1 MKTNIKALLA
11 LLLVLPA
18 CSGNPFLEPG
28 TDGGDGGGSGGG
40 GVPVTPIDPTSPSA
54 PVVIPDNVKQNL
66 TSAGLTQ
73 YTTDAESIKI
83 NLYSQDAND
92 LEAVYARDTQFDV
105 DGYQGYSY
113 QETTSNRYVVALVRE
128 VGSAKAAIA
137 VDAGQFG
144 TYYGGGNYARADLFT
159 RPAVGV
165 GERFNYSGTY
175 VGLQNVGPLSPD
187 GPGGDLNPEI
197 ADRIEGR
204 ALITADFTNMAISG
218 GVDNRVNVETGDEFP
233 TIVLFSTDIAA
244 NGTFAGKV
252 QRLDRGQDG
261 TGGQFNDAGFYAG
274 IFAGLNAS
282 EIATLMVFNPVPSP
296 NWFEH
301 GMVVLPNCQSG
312 GGPACP

>member
-28 TDGGDGGGSGGG
+28 TDGGGSGGG

-54 PVVIPDNVKQNL
+54 PVVIPDSVKQNL
-66 TSAGLTQ
+66 TSAGLTE

-137 VDAGQFG
+137 VDAGQFSN
-144 TYYGGGNYARADLFT
+144 YHGGGSYTRADVFT
-159 RPAVGV
+159 RPDVGV
-165 GERFNYSGTY
+165 GERYIYSGTY
-175 VGLQNVGPLSPD
+175 VGMLNIGTPAPG
-187 GPGGDLNPEI
+187 GPGGVLNPEI
-197 ADRIEGR
+197 AYRTEGR
-204 ALITADFTNMAISG
+204 ALITADFTNMALSG
-218 GVDNRVNVETGDEFP
+218 GVDERSIIETGDRLD
-233 TIVLFSTDIAA
+233 TITLFETKIAG
-244 NGTFAGKV
+244 NGTFEGKV
-252 QRLDRGQDG
+252 QRLNPG
-261 TGGQFNDAGFYAG
+261 TETTPGQFVDAGTYAG
-274 IFAGLNAS
+274 LFAGANAS
-282 EIATLMVFNPVPSP
+282 EIATLMVFNPI
-296 NWFEH
+296 NGAQNLFEH
-301 GMVVLPNCQSG
+301 G